1 MRPGPRYAAFQRC
14 FARTSHRGY
23 PRSAQLSHILMSPTW
38 IARRP
43 HYTTLRTMSSPNP
56 PTHVP
61 IDQLFSIQGKT
72 AICTGVTGGL
82 GRELCTTL
90 AEAGVDI
97 VSIQL
102 PDDPAG
108 EQLGEAVRKL
118 GRDFKSFKC
127 DVSDSKALR
136 TCFGDIWAAGV
147 VPDIL
152 LNAAGINRRGMIQ
165 ELQDEDIDAVC
176 GSNTLYDRTRI

>member
-1 MRPGPRYAAFQRC
+1 
-14 FARTSHRGY
+14 
-23 PRSAQLSHILMSPTW
+23 
-38 IARRP
+38 
-43 HYTTLRTMSSPNP
+43 MSSTKP
-56 PTHVP
+56 PTHP
-61 IDQLFSIQGKT
+61 PLDRLFSVQGKT

-108 EQLGEAVRKL
+108 PELGEAVKKL
-118 GRDFKSFKC
+118 GRDFKSFEC

-136 TCFGDIWAAGV
+136 ACFGDIWAAGV

-152 LNAAGINRRGMIQ
+152 LNTAGINRRGLIQ
-165 ELQDEDIDAVC
+165 ELQDEDIDAVR
-176 GSNTLYDRTRI
+176 SINTLQDLAWRSGLLTGRLRYSQSISKLAL